1 MKKRHKSIAKND
13 VCAQEMYVLRK
24 LATNTLF
31 FTSKVYE
38 FITREKLQFSVQFT
52 IFAKITLKM
61 AKKDVEFS
69 FHSEHSVQLSLSVSE
84 FWNFQPIFP

>member
-1 MKKRHKSIAKND
+1 
-13 VCAQEMYVLRK
+13 MYAFRK

-38 FITREKLQFSVQFT
+38 FITTEKLQFSVQFT

-61 AKKDVEFS
+61 AKEDVEFS
-69 FHSEHSVQLSLSVSE
+69 FHSEHCIQLSLSASE
-84 FWNFQPIFP
+84 F